1 MNSRAEKCAG
11 KPAVFL
17 DRDGTL
23 IEDARYLARADQ
35 IRLLDGSLEALR
47 LARSAGL
54 ATVLVTNQSA
64 IGRAWLSES
73 ELHEIHTHLS
83 ALLESG
89 GARLDGIYFCPHHP
103 EAVLDEYRRVC
114 PCRKPN
120 PGMLLQAAEDLEL
133 DLASSLMVGDRLRDV
148 EAGRRA
154 GCRTVLVETGYGSEE
169 WRARRP
175 TDPQP
180 DHIAPNLL
188 QAVRWF
194 LELGDTD

>member
-1 MNSRAEKCAG
+1 VHEKR
-11 KPAVFL
+11 AVFL

-23 IEDARYLARADQ
+23 IEEVNYLARIDQ
-35 IRLLDGSLEALR
+35 VRLVDGSIEALR

-64 IGRAWLSES
+64 IGRAFLRES
-73 ELHEIHTHLS
+73 ELEEIHAHLG
-83 ALLESG
+83 ALLESA

-103 EAVLDEYRRVC
+103 EAILDEYRRVC

-120 PGMLLQAAEDLEL
+120 VGMLLRAAEDLGVEL
-133 DLASSLMVGDRLRDV
+133 EGSLMVGDRFHDV

-154 GCRTVLVETGYGSEE
+154 GCRTVLVETGYGADE
-169 WRARRP
+169 WRSRKP

-180 DHIAPNLL
+180 DHVAANLL
-188 QAVRWF
+188 EAVRWYLREF
-194 LELGDTD
+194 EI